1 METNPSGAGA
11 NSSGAA
17 NNVRLMIYGFIGLIG
32 AALIAS
38 AASGAY
44 RVYHYTALDSF
55 SVGVAKALHLPA
67 LKVNGEPVPYTDYVA
82 DLRAIKL
89 FRDFSKT
96 SGAAGA
102 DFTDAQLSDQVLS
115 RLATNI
121 IVAQA
126 GKRLG
131 AVVTADDT
139 DKLKAQLLEQFKT
152 VDVIN
157 AELTKRYG
165 WDLATYERKVMQ
177 PYILENKLGEKL
189 QSDPAT
195 RAAIRQQADAV
206 LQQIKNGGDFAAL
219 AKQYGSDGTAA
230 QGGDLGWFK
239 KGDMVPQF
247 EAAAFALKPGSVS
260 DIVETAYGFHI
271 IKLEGVRT
279 NKVKDPATGKMV
291 DQAEV
296 HARHIL
302 FAFPTVNSFLG
313 QEVKNAKINL
323 YLNVHNPF
331 TVLTA
336 TSTPTP

>member
-1 METNPSGAGA
+1 MEITPSETSV
-11 NSSGAA
+11 NSSGAS
-17 NNVRLMIYGFIGLIG
+17 NNVRLMVYGFIGLIG
-32 AALIAS
+32 AALV
-38 AASGAY
+38 AAGGIGAY

-55 SVGVAKALHLPA
+55 SVNVARALHLPA
-67 LKVNGEPVPYTDYVA
+67 LKVNGETVPYADYVS
-82 DLRAIKL
+82 DLHAIKL

-96 SGAAGA
+96 TGEASAN
-102 DFTDAQLSDQVLS
+102 FTDAQLSDQVLS
-115 RLATNI
+115 RLATNV

-126 GKRLG
+126 AQRLG
-131 AVVTADDT
+131 AVITTDDT
-139 DKLKAQLLEQFKT
+139 DKIKAQLLQQFKT

-157 AELTKRYG
+157 AELSKRYG
-165 WDLATYERKVMQ
+165 WDLATYERKVMR
-177 PYILENKLGEKL
+177 PYILETKLGEKL

-195 RAAIRQQADAV
+195 RATLHQQAESV
-206 LQQIKNGGDFAAL
+206 LAQIKNGGDFAAL

-247 EAAAFALKPGSVS
+247 EAAAFALKKGEVS

-271 IKLEGVRT
+271 IKLEGQRNT
-279 NKVKDPATGKMV
+279 KVKDPTTGKMV
-291 DQAEV
+291 NQLEI

-313 QEVKNAKINL
+313 QEIKNAKINL

-331 TVLTA
+331 TALTA